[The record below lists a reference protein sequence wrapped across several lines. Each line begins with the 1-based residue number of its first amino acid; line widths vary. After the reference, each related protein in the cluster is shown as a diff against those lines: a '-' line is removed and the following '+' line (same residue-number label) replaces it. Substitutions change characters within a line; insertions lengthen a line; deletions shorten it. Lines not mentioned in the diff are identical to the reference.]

1 MGLFNWLWPE
11 PDFDR
16 CRVIL
21 HNSSHHSYEYVI
33 RMLGRV
39 CGLPVR
45 AGYELAKQ
53 VDQTGR
59 AEVFTG
65 TWEACERVRREICE
79 YGPDS
84 DVQSSTRSMLA
95 EVVQC

>member
-16 CRVIL
+16 HKVIL

-33 RMLGRV
+33 RMLEKV
-39 CGLPVR
+39 CGFPAR
-45 AGYELAKQ
+45 TGYKLAKQ
-53 VDQTGR
+53 VDETGR

-65 TWEACERVRREICE
+65 TWEACERVRREICD

-84 DVQSSTRSMLA
+84 AVPSSKGSMLA
-95 EVVQC
+95 EVVQA

>member
-16 CRVIL
+16 HRVIL
-21 HNSSHHSYEYVI
+21 CHSSRHCYESVI
-33 RMLGRV
+33 RMLERV
-39 CGLPVR
+39 RGLPVR
-45 AGYELAKQ
+45 TGDELAKQ
-53 VDQTGR
+53 VDETGR

-65 TWEACERVRREICE
+65 TWEACERIRREICE

-84 DVQSSTRSMLA
+84 AVPSSTGSMRA
-95 EVVQC
+95 EVVQG